1 MDIAKSYSK
10 NANLE
15 TFLAGLFLLYLV
27 LGFYMPEPLAYAI
40 DTLTGKIVIIL
51 CALSLFAYS
60 NSVLAVLG
68 VLVAYKMIITAT
80 KITGLGALEL
90 YEPTEERKWVGFPQ
104 IHKFAYTLEQEMVKK
119 MAPLVKPDSAGK
131 ATYKPSLVDQHDAA
145 TATHTDS
152 I

>member
-1 MDIAKSYSK
+1 M
-10 NANLE
+10 
-15 TFLAGLFLLYLV
+15 
-27 LGFYMPEPLAYAI
+27 GFHMPESIAYAI
-40 DTLTGKIVIIL
+40 DTLIGKIVIIL

-68 VLVAYKMIITAT
+68 VLVAYKLIISAT
-80 KITGLGALEL
+80 KVTGLGALEL
-90 YEPTEERKWVGFPQ
+90 YEPTEDKKWVGFPQ

-119 MAPLVKPDSAGK
+119 MAPLVQPDSAGK

-145 TATHTDS
+145 AATHVDA